1 MDIVNRIKTFMNANG
16 IGSTQFADA
25 CRIPR
30 PTMSQILSGR
40 NKKISDEVI
49 SKIHD
54 AYPQLSVLW
63 LLFGEGEMTTVAR
76 AFSAAAET
84 SHADRSAYGVDAAH
98 SSPYVTGTTPP
109 VDVSDDSDDA
119 MGLFGSDALIFDDG
133 ETMREVVVPS
143 DANQSQSGAAT
154 VSNAGGAPTVQ
165 IPADGSKSI
174 INIMVFYSDNSFQ
187 SFVPR

>member
-1 MDIVNRIKTFMNANG
+1 MDIVNRIKTFMNTYG

-30 PTMSQILSGR
+30 PTLSQILSGR

-63 LLFGEGEMTTVAR
+63 LLFGEGDMLAKGNIALSEAQNGVQMPAQPAQANGFR
-76 AFSAAAET
+76 PSET
-84 SHADRSAYGVDAAH
+84 PHSPMSNEDA
-98 SSPYVTGTTPP
+98 V
-109 VDVSDDSDDA
+109 
-119 MGLFGSDALIFDDG
+119 GLFGGDELIFDDD
-133 ETMREVVVPS
+133 EALREVSEAP
-143 DANQSQSGAAT
+143 AAGAAGADG
-154 VSNAGGAPTVQ
+154 SAPTVQ

-174 INIMVFYSDNSFQ
+174 VNIMVFYSDNSYQ